1 MYRLQFGVQLEQ
13 MSTAWDTNHY
23 ENFSLCYEILGI
35 SVNTTRKHVIH
46 FCPTTKK
53 KTFGKL
59 YSGIKC
65 KHSLEQKGQHYTTL
79 KKNVVVDMYIWKS
92 CWWSRTHKCR
102 VCLNWTLRE
111 WAWLVASFGLPHDH
125 TLFAQV
131 HQKYSLD
138 ISTLLIAVSSALNAQ
153 WC

>member
-1 MYRLQFGVQLEQ
+1 

-79 KKNVVVDMYIWKS
+79 KKKMLWWTCIFGSHADDQEPTNVGSVWIEPWG
-92 CWWSRTHKCR
+92 
-102 VCLNWTLRE
+102 NE
-111 WAWLVASFGLPHDH
+111 PGL
-125 TLFAQV
+125 
-131 HQKYSLD
+131 
-138 ISTLLIAVSSALNAQ
+138 
-153 WC
+153 